1 MWSLWQMSAESRCC
15 IAFERKRERD
25 RERER
30 EKARVFTIQDHDPH
44 TRLASNAYEVG
55 GRRDPRYRLSASAT
69 AQMNECGRT
78 RDWRGKSA
86 PLWTSV
92 SHSTP
97 YSSLPPTLLSFPPA
111 LFPPPQHKWLLA
123 PRSMYKLWFV
133 KIDLRWW
140 TRQFSEV
147 LL

>member
-1 MWSLWQMSAESRCC
+1 MVADGNEIMWPLWQMSAESRC

-25 RERER
+25 REREGETER
-30 EKARVFTIQDHDPH
+30 GKAFAIQDHDPH

-55 GRRDPRYRLSASAT
+55 GRQDPRYRLSASAT

-111 LFPPPQHKWLLA
+111 LFPPPRNTNDSWLREIQA
-123 PRSMYKLWFV
+123 V
-133 KIDLRWW
+133 V
-140 TRQFSEV
+140 RQNWS
-147 LL
+147 